1 MTTGLGFR
9 ITPVVCVAVLTSF
22 VTVMSAITGG
32 GQVALA
38 EPVPREGYSLTL
50 VADGI
55 HAPHTLRTAPDGR
68 TFLLQQGG
76 RVRIIAHGTLRAK
89 AALRIPDDQI
99 IAMNGSAGLLGIAF
113 PPGFR
118 SAATQY
124 VYLLYTHAPMPGYA
138 YRHNVVTR
146 WQINGNVIDPS
157 SEDILIHLDP
167 LVTDTGGFATEHY
180 GGDME
185 FGADGKLYVTTG
197 DISKAGNSQSFKNR
211 HGKVLRYNPNGSI
224 PSDNPF
230 YATTTGRNRAIW
242 TYGFRNPFKLAIDK
256 LSGQMVLGD
265 VGDHQ
270 FEEVN
275 VLSTGAGGSNY
286 GWPLYEGPTST
297 PGFVSPIYAYPH
309 SDQAPVFGCSVIGG
323 DIYRPRTPT
332 FPDITSGDFIFA
344 DLCQGWLRTV
354 DPSTGVLGPVLVSGL
369 YLPVDASVARNGSIY
384 IIQRQLAEGVP
395 GAVFR
400 LDYTGTATGLSSIPS
415 LSQ

>member
-1 MTTGLGFR
+1 M
-9 ITPVVCVAVLTSF
+9 CAAVLTVF

-38 EPVPREGYSLTL
+38 EPVPSEGYSLSL
-50 VADGI
+50 VADGV

-68 TFLLQQGG
+68 IFLLQQNG

-99 IAMNGSAGLLGIAF
+99 IAMNNSAGLLGIAF

-124 VYLLYTHAPMPGYA
+124 VYLLYTHTPMPGFN

-146 WQINGNVIDPS
+146 WQITGNVIDPA
-157 SEDILIHLDP
+157 SETILIHLDP
-167 LVTDTGGFATEHY
+167 LVTDTGGFANDHY

-197 DISKAGNSQSFKNR
+197 DISKAENSQSFENR

-230 YATTTGRNRAIW
+230 YASTTGANRAIW
-242 TYGFRNPFKLAIDK
+242 TYGFRNPFKLAKDK

-265 VGDHQ
+265 VGGTR

-275 VLSTGAGGSNY
+275 VLPSGAGGSNY
-286 GWPLYEGPTST
+286 GWPLMRATQMP
-297 PGFVSPIYAYPH
+297 PAL
-309 SDQAPVFGCSVIGG
+309 SV
-323 DIYRPRTPT
+323 PFTRTHT
-332 FPDITSGDFIFA
+332 
-344 DLCQGWLRTV
+344 
-354 DPSTGVLGPVLVSGL
+354 
-369 YLPVDASVARNGSIY
+369 
-384 IIQRQLAEGVP
+384 
-395 GAVFR
+395 R
-400 LDYTGTATGLSSIPS
+400 LL
-415 LSQ
+415 